1 VAVPDR
7 IAVHIGYHK
16 TATTWFQ
23 QIPFRNHPRI
33 APLLGGSEFGVV
45 ASDDFLRQ
53 IIFQRDSDFNAAD
66 ARSLLAERATS
77 LITSSRDTLVISAER
92 MSGHAASGG
101 YDAVRIA
108 DRLHATVPEARIF
121 WVLRHQADAIRSE
134 YKQIVLAGWPGNL
147 KDTLAPSPKMKTVG
161 VDLAYWEYD
170 RLLSAYASRFG
181 RDHIMVIDYGQF
193 TRDRGVALDD
203 LAQFLDIGPWSL
215 SEDQLTTRLN
225 EGESD
230 RETRIRQL
238 FNHFT
243 ETELNPFPPI
253 DIPDRVSAM
262 AVRILSTLQK
272 RRPLFE
278 PAFDEWVDE
287 RFGAS
292 NCRLAEQWGVVLTRS
307 AKSE

>member
-7 IAVHIGYHK
+7 VAVHVGYHK

-53 IIFQRDSDFNAAD
+53 IIFQRDSDFNAAN
-66 ARSLLAERATS
+66 ARSLLGERAGS
-77 LITSSRDTLVISAER
+77 LVTASRDTLVISAER

-121 WVLRHQADAIRSE
+121 WVLRHQAEAIRSE
-134 YKQIVLAGWPGNL
+134 YKQIVLAGWPGSL
-147 KDTLAPSPKMKTVG
+147 RDTLAPTPKMKTVG
-161 VDLAYWEYD
+161 VDLAYWEYE
-170 RLLSAYASRFG
+170 RLLSAYVDRFG
-181 RDHIMVIDYGQF
+181 RDRVMIIDFGQF
-193 TRDRGVALDD
+193 TRDRGLVLND
-203 LAQFLDIGPWSL
+203 LARFLDIDPWSL
-215 SEDQLTTRLN
+215 SEDQLTTRMN

-230 RETRIRQL
+230 RGTRLRQL

-243 ETELNPFPPI
+243 ATELNPFPPI

-262 AVRILSTLQK
+262 AVRILSPLQ
-272 RRPLFE
+272 RRRALFGPSFE
-278 PAFDEWVDE
+278 EWVDE
-287 RFGAS
+287 RFAAS
-292 NCRLAEQWGVVLTRS
+292 NKRLAEQWGVVLTRS
-307 AKSE
+307 TKSG

>member
-7 IAVHIGYHK
+7 VAVHIGYHK

-53 IIFQRDSDFNAAD
+53 IIFQRDSDFNPAD
-66 ARSLLAERATS
+66 ARSLLGERAGPLVTA
-77 LITSSRDTLVISAER
+77 SRDTLVISAER

-108 DRLHATVPEARIF
+108 DRLHATIPEARVL
-121 WVLRHQADAIRSE
+121 WVLRHQAEAIRSE
-134 YKQIVLAGWPGNL
+134 YKQIVLAGWPGSL
-147 KDTLAPSPKMKTVG
+147 KDTLAPTPKMKTVG
-161 VDLAYWEYD
+161 VDLAYWEYE
-170 RLLSAYASRFG
+170 RLLSAYVDRFG
-181 RDHIMVIDYGQF
+181 RDRVMVIDFGQF
-193 TRDRGVALDD
+193 TRDRGLVLND
-203 LAQFLDIGPWSL
+203 LARFLDIEPWSL
-215 SEDQLTTRLN
+215 SEDQLTTRMN

-230 RETRIRQL
+230 RHTRLRQL

-243 ETELNPFPPI
+243 ATELNPFPPI

-262 AVRILSTLQK
+262 AVRMLSLLQ
-272 RRPLFE
+272 RRRALFGPPFE
-278 PAFDEWVDE
+278 EWVEE
-287 RFGAS
+287 RFAAS
-292 NCRLAEQWGVVLTRS
+292 NKRLAEQWGVVLTRS
-307 AKSE
+307 TKAE